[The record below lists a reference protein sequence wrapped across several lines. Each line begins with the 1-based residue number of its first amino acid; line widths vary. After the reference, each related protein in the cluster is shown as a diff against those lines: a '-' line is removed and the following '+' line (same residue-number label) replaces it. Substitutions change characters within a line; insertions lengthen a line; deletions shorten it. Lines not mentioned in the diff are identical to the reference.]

1 MEKDNKEREKLIELI
16 KVMECHPED
25 TCPREVENCY
35 KCEYIEDKG
44 LCNVFARKA
53 DYLLRNNVFVP
64 PCEVGDIVWYINK
77 NPHIALLQNSVY
89 KAEVVRIVK
98 TRLGTS
104 IVIQIKSEGC
114 CEIPDVK
121 YWGITLF
128 PTRKEAEQALVNYKS
143 SKNDNQRKE
152 DEGK

>member
-1 MEKDNKEREKLIELI
+1 MAKDKKEREKLIELI
-16 KVMECHPED
+16 KVMECHPEK
-25 TCPREVENCY
+25 TCPESRTTCKECQNSEGG
-35 KCEYIEDKG
+35 G

-53 DYLLRNNVFVP
+53 DYLLRNGVILP
-64 PCEVGDIVWYINK
+64 PCKVGDIVWYINK

-89 KAEVVRIVK
+89 KAEVVRIVT

-121 YWGITLF
+121 YWGISLF
-128 PTRKEAEQALVNYKS
+128 ATREEAEQALK
-143 SKNDNQRKE
+143 KE
-152 DEGK
+152 